1 MVLCVLAVHVTTCA
15 GVMAFMLCMQ
25 TVYINP
31 LQTLQMFLKSAGERL
46 GGVDAQRLFNSD
58 GGEVDDLM
66 LVDDG
71 DILFVSAGED
81 FQAYPG
87 DTGGN
92 PSVGGVNGS
101 QQGAGGA
108 AKAGAANGKGRID
121 RIGGYRLTAYLGRG
135 AYGKVY
141 KGVHQLTEQ
150 PVAIK
155 FISKMSMGNVADAE
169 RIATEIHCLET
180 LQHRSV
186 IKLHQV
192 LNTDRAVAL
201 VFEYAGGGDLRQ
213 KVKACRRI
221 PEPEAARLFANIM
234 DGVMCVAA
242 RCGCC
247 AALTCSRPFVW
258 CCCCGH
264 RYCHRRHIVHHDLK
278 LENILLDDEGN
289 AKIADFG
296 LSRVYR
302 PGSTSTSTAGS
313 LAYIAP
319 EVLKDGA
326 TAGPPRDVW
335 SLGVILYAMVCGRLP
350 FEHSNR
356 NKLIRRITTGSFG
369 WVLLLLLVL
378 LVATPRHARARLPAA
393 CAGTGS
399 TRPPWRRRLAVT

>member
-15 GVMAFMLCMQ
+15 GAMAFMLCMQ

-247 AALTCSRPFVW
+247 TALNV
-258 CCCCGH
+258 
-264 RYCHRRHIVHHDLK
+264 L
-278 LENILLDDEGN
+278 
-289 AKIADFG
+289 
-296 LSRVYR
+296 
-302 PGSTSTSTAGS
+302 TS
-313 LAYIAP
+313 
-319 EVLKDGA
+319 
-326 TAGPPRDVW
+326 
-335 SLGVILYAMVCGRLP
+335 VCL
-350 FEHSNR
+350 
-356 NKLIRRITTGSFG
+356 
-369 WVLLLLLVL
+369 VLLLRPQILPSS
-378 LVATPRHARARLPAA
+378 AHCPPRPQTREHPAGRRGKREDRGLWAVPRVPARLYVHVHRRQPRVHSSGGAEGWCHGGPA
-393 CAGTGS
+393 T
-399 TRPPWRRRLAVT
+399 